1 MCSGEMIM
9 AISSYSTVTD
19 KFANLTKIPD
29 ENMNEK
35 NRTQKY
41 SGKIGLSV
49 DGVGKYSVTHKDITN
64 ILAGDSQSFLKRSL
78 WEFIRD
84 LFPMYH
90 IKEAKQAII
99 NFVTEPGDK
108 VEMFNRIKSLANE
121 DQQWRFNATT
131 EFTVDENKDIIVS
144 RVFKIN
150 INSKDNHN
158 DVEENTMHSVFSED
172 LSLDIY
178 KHNIHFDE
186 KAFQSGMLKIQ
197 FPNDNEKLSVY
208 LKNKIPFE
216 NITIDLS
223 ALEKEALASLKYC
236 NFKKVTFTG
245 AISYE
250 NLNGSV
256 FENCFFEDCIFENV
270 SLVSSRRRVKPNN
283 EIPIYGVFKGCFLS
297 HCDINNFN
305 IDTSKIYSVNQDSD
319 VGKPVGA
326 YLFMQS
332 FVYECTLVNGVCKN
346 ASVIASSLLCC
357 KIAKLNGAEM
367 DFIGTSF
374 YHDYRR
380 DYKYDNHFYYCDF
393 SSSDMTCKRNGI
405 RKDLL
410 DFDPREYFKK
420 DGGKLNLDKR
430 ISDFIYINIFPN
442 MSEHHYINDKDVG
455 GDIEKYL
462 KLSNCNLLKTCLGES
477 INGIK
482 LDDCAIDPSTT
493 WLSGNLAANTQ
504 IRIPVYMDMKG
515 AIAENGISD
524 FMENLMEINS
534 WVEEFNNYGKDAKS
548 YYQKELLYL
557 QSLLVKLGSFNLDN
571 EGKKYQLNDE
581 AIQYIILNVLYNIEK
596 DIANE
601 IDIDKVN
608 FMHNLYTG
616 FFWQFHYN
624 EREYLKINR
633 SGISNSKTF
642 HFHFNFNDLRALYSS
657 YNKNHKND
665 NLYDFDSFDKMQ
677 KIFLALNVFKERTE
691 INYRDYRKVSK
702 YVDDKVDLFSG
713 IERYLLGVIE
723 KNNSYNEENYGNKK
737 DKYAKLIYE
746 RNYLVA
752 TKDQLINE
760 SFELNNKD
768 NKDKKDVARINEI
781 NEILKTIDGK
791 LPNIS
796 DEILHLKDETERL
809 EEEYQQ
815 ENTLN
820 DVVQNIRRWLKEN
833 ENMVKAIKKIDTNN
847 MANK

>member
-1 MCSGEMIM
+1 M

-19 KFANLTKIPD
+19 KFATLTKMPD
-29 ENMNEK
+29 ENLNEK

-41 SGKIGLSV
+41 SGKIGLSL
-49 DGVGKYSVTHKDITN
+49 DDVGKYSVTHKDITN

-78 WEFIRD
+78 WEFILD
-84 LFPMYH
+84 LFPMSH
-90 IKEAKQAII
+90 IKEAKQAIVD
-99 NFVTEPGDK
+99 FVTKTDDK
-108 VEMFNRIKSLANE
+108 VEMFNRVKSLADQ
-121 DQQWRFNATT
+121 DQQWRFNTTT

-144 RVFKIN
+144 RVFNIN
-150 INSKDNHN
+150 INAQDYHN
-158 DVEENTMHSVFSED
+158 DAEKNTMRSLFSEE

-178 KHNIHFDE
+178 KHDIHFDQ

-256 FENCFFEDCIFENV
+256 FGNCFFEDCIFENV
-270 SLVSSRRRVKPNN
+270 SLVSSRYRVKPNN
-283 EIPIYGVFKGCFLS
+283 EIPIYGVFKECFLYR
-297 HCDINNFN
+297 CEIKNFN
-305 IDTSKIYSVNQDSD
+305 IDTSKIYSVNQDPN

-332 FVYECTLVNGVCKN
+332 FVYECTLLNGVCKN
-346 ASVIASSLLCC
+346 ASIIASSLLCC

-374 YHDYRR
+374 YHKYRCEL
-380 DYKYDNHFYYCDF
+380 KYDNHFYMCDF

-420 DGGKLNLDKR
+420 DGGKLNLDKH
-430 ISDFIYINIFPN
+430 ISNLIYVNLFPN
-442 MSEHHYINDKDVG
+442 MSGGRYINDKYVAD
-455 GDIEKYL
+455 DIDKYL

-493 WLSGNLAANTQ
+493 WLSGNLAANSQ

-524 FMENLMEINS
+524 FMENLMEVNS
-534 WVEEFNNYGKDAKS
+534 WVEEFNNHGKDAIS
-548 YYQKELLYL
+548 HYEKELLYL
-557 QSLLVKLGSFNLDN
+557 QSLLVKLGSFNLDD
-571 EGKKYQLNDE
+571 EGKKYQLNGE

-616 FFWQFHYN
+616 FFWQRPYD
-624 EREYLKINR
+624 ERNYLKINR
-633 SGISNSKTF
+633 SAISNSARF
-642 HFHFNFNDLRALYSS
+642 HFHFNFNDLRDIYKD
-657 YNKNHKND
+657 YNNNHEDD
-665 NLYDFDSFDKMQ
+665 NFDKMQ
-677 KIFLALNVFKERTE
+677 KIFLALNEFKERTE
-691 INYRDYRKVSK
+691 INYRDYRDVSK
-702 YVDDKVDLFSG
+702 YVDDKVDLFSS
-713 IERYLLGVIE
+713 IEQYLRWIIE
-723 KNNSYNEENYGNKK
+723 KNNDYNKENYGDIK
-737 DKYAKLIYE
+737 DKYAKLMVE
-746 RNYLVA
+746 RNDLVD
-752 TKDQLINE
+752 TKDQLIKE
-760 SFELNNKD
+760 VFYLNNKD
-768 NKDKKDVARINEI
+768 NKDKKYADRINEI
-781 NEILKTIDGK
+781 KGIIKTIDEK
-791 LPNIS
+791 VPNIS
-796 DEILHLKDETERL
+796 KEILHLKDKTERL
-809 EEEYQQ
+809 EKEYEQ

-820 DVVQNIRRWLKEN
+820 DVVQNIRSWLKEN
-833 ENMVKAIKKIDTNN
+833 QNMVKAIKKIDTE
-847 MANK
+847 

>member
-1 MCSGEMIM
+1 M
-9 AISSYSTVTD
+9 
-19 KFANLTKIPD
+19 
-29 ENMNEK
+29 
-35 NRTQKY
+35 
-41 SGKIGLSV
+41 SV

-332 FVYECTLVNGVCKN
+332 FVYECTLLNGVCKN

-380 DYKYDNHFYYCDF
+380 EYKYDNHFYYCDF

-477 INGIK
+477 INGIEFY
-482 LDDCAIDPSTT
+482 DCAIDPSTT

-534 WVEEFNNYGKDAKS
+534 WVEEFNNYSKDAKS
-548 YYQKELLYL
+548 HYQKELLYL
-557 QSLLVKLGSFNLDN
+557 KSLLVKLGSFNLDD

-581 AIQYIILNVLYNIEK
+581 AIQYIILNVLHNIEK

-657 YNKNHKND
+657 YDKNHKND
-665 NLYDFDSFDKMQ
+665 NFYDFYSFDKMQ
-677 KIFLALNVFKERTE
+677 KIFLVLNEFKDRSK
-691 INYRDYRKVSK
+691 INYRDYREVSE
-702 YVDDKVDLFSG
+702 YIIDKIDLFSS
-713 IERYLLGVIE
+713 IEQYLQTVIE
-723 KNNSYNEENYGNKK
+723 KNNSYNKENYGDKK
-737 DKYAKLIYE
+737 DKYANLMVEI
-746 RNYLVA
+746 NDLVD
-752 TKDQLINE
+752 TKDQLTKE
-760 SFELNNKD
+760 DFYLNNKD
-768 NKDKKDVARINEI
+768 NKDKKDVDRINEI
-781 NEILKTIDGK
+781 KRIIKIIDGK
-791 LPNIS
+791 IPNIS
-796 DEILHLKDETERL
+796 KEILYLKDETERL
-809 EEEYQQ
+809 EKEYQQ

-833 ENMVKAIKKIDTNN
+833 QNMVKAIKKTDTE
-847 MANK
+847 

>member
-1 MCSGEMIM
+1 M
-9 AISSYSTVTD
+9 
-19 KFANLTKIPD
+19 
-29 ENMNEK
+29 
-35 NRTQKY
+35 
-41 SGKIGLSV
+41 SV

-99 NFVTEPGDK
+99 SFVTEPGDK

-332 FVYECTLVNGVCKN
+332 FVYECTLLNGVCKN

-380 DYKYDNHFYYCDF
+380 EYKYDNHFYYCDF

-410 DFDPREYFKK
+410 DFDPREYFKN

-477 INGIK
+477 INGIEFY
-482 LDDCAIDPSTT
+482 DCAIDPSTT

-534 WVEEFNNYGKDAKS
+534 WVEEFNNYSKDAKS
-548 YYQKELLYL
+548 HYQKELLYL
-557 QSLLVKLGSFNLDN
+557 KSLLVKLGSFNLDD

-581 AIQYIILNVLYNIEK
+581 AIQYIILNVLHNIEK

-657 YNKNHKND
+657 YDKNHKND
-665 NLYDFDSFDKMQ
+665 NFYDFDSFDKMQ
-677 KIFLALNVFKERTE
+677 KIFLALNEFKDRSK
-691 INYRDYRKVSK
+691 INYRDYREVSE
-702 YVDDKVDLFSG
+702 YIIDKIDLFSS
-713 IERYLLGVIE
+713 IEQYLQTVIE
-723 KNNSYNEENYGNKK
+723 KNNSYNKENYGDKK
-737 DKYAKLIYE
+737 DKYANLMVEI
-746 RNYLVA
+746 NDLVD
-752 TKDQLINE
+752 TKDQLTKE
-760 SFELNNKD
+760 DFYLNNKD
-768 NKDKKDVARINEI
+768 NKDKKDVDRINEI
-781 NEILKTIDGK
+781 KRIIKIIDGK
-791 LPNIS
+791 IPNIS
-796 DEILHLKDETERL
+796 KEILYLKDETERL
-809 EEEYQQ
+809 EKEYQQ

-833 ENMVKAIKKIDTNN
+833 QNMVKAIKKTDTE
-847 MANK
+847 

>member
-1 MCSGEMIM
+1 M

-19 KFANLTKIPD
+19 KFATLTKMPD
-29 ENMNEK
+29 ENLNEK

-41 SGKIGLSV
+41 SGKIGLSL
-49 DGVGKYSVTHKDITN
+49 DDVGKYSVTHKDITN

-78 WEFIRD
+78 WEFILD
-84 LFPMYH
+84 LFPMSH
-90 IKEAKQAII
+90 IKEAKQAIVD
-99 NFVTEPGDK
+99 FVTKTDDK
-108 VEMFNRIKSLANE
+108 VEMFNRVKSLADQ
-121 DQQWRFNATT
+121 DQQWRFNTTT

-144 RVFKIN
+144 RVFNIN
-150 INSKDNHN
+150 INAQDYHN
-158 DVEENTMHSVFSED
+158 DAEKNTMRSLFSEE

-178 KHNIHFDE
+178 KHDIHFDQ

-256 FENCFFEDCIFENV
+256 FGNCFFEDCIFENV
-270 SLVSSRRRVKPNN
+270 SLVSSRYRVKPNN
-283 EIPIYGVFKGCFLS
+283 EIPIYGVFKECFLYR
-297 HCDINNFN
+297 CEIKNFN
-305 IDTSKIYSVNQDSD
+305 IDTSKIYSVNQDPN

-332 FVYECTLVNGVCKN
+332 FVDECTLQDGVCKN

-374 YHDYRR
+374 YHKYKCEL
-380 DYKYDNHFYYCDF
+380 KYDNHFYNCDF
-393 SSSDMTCKRNGI
+393 SSSDMTYKRNGI

-420 DGGKLNLDKR
+420 DGGKLNLDKH
-430 ISDFIYINIFPN
+430 ISNLIYVNLFPN
-442 MSEHHYINDKDVG
+442 MSGGRYINDKYVAD
-455 GDIEKYL
+455 DIDKYL

-482 LDDCAIDPSTT
+482 LDDCAIDHLTT
-493 WLSGNLAANTQ
+493 WLSGNLAANSQ

-524 FMENLMEINS
+524 FMKNLMEINS
-534 WVEEFNNYGKDAKS
+534 WVEEFNNYGKDAES
-548 YYQKELLYL
+548 HYQKELLYL
-557 QSLLVKLGSFNLDN
+557 QSLLVKLGRFNLDD
-571 EGKKYQLNDE
+571 EGKKYQLNGE
-581 AIQYIILNVLYNIEK
+581 AIQYIILKVLYNIEK

-608 FMHNLYTG
+608 FMHKLYTG
-616 FFWQFHYN
+616 FFWQRPYDQRN
-624 EREYLKINR
+624 YLKINR
-633 SGISNSKTF
+633 SAISNSKTF
-642 HFHFNFNDLRALYSS
+642 HFHFDFNDLRNIYKE
-657 YNKNHKND
+657 YNKNHKD
-665 NLYDFDSFDKMQ
+665 DSFDKMQ
-677 KIFLALNVFKERTE
+677 KIFLALNEFKERTK

-713 IERYLLGVIE
+713 IEQYLRWVIE
-723 KNNSYNEENYGNKK
+723 KNNDYNKENYGDIK
-737 DKYAKLIYE
+737 DKYAKLIVE
-746 RNYLVA
+746 RNDLVD
-752 TKDQLINE
+752 TKDQLIKE
-760 SFELNNKD
+760 DFYLNNKDNKD
-768 NKDKKDVARINEI
+768 NKDKKDAERINEI
-781 NEILKTIDGK
+781 KGIIKVIDGK
-791 LPNIS
+791 IPNIS
-796 DEILHLKDETERL
+796 KEILHLKDETERL
-809 EEEYQQ
+809 EKEYQQ

-820 DVVQNIRRWLKEN
+820 DVVQNIRSWLKEN
-833 ENMVKAIKKIDTNN
+833 ENMVKAIKKIDTE
-847 MANK
+847 

>member
-1 MCSGEMIM
+1 M

-256 FENCFFEDCIFENV
+256 FGNCFFEDCIFENV

-380 DYKYDNHFYYCDF
+380 EYKYDNHFYYCDF

>member
-1 MCSGEMIM
+1 M

-19 KFANLTKIPD
+19 KFANLTKMPD

-121 DQQWRFNATT
+121 AQQWRFNATT

-332 FVYECTLVNGVCKN
+332 FVYECTLLNGVCKN

-380 DYKYDNHFYYCDF
+380 EYKYDNHFYYCDF

-477 INGIK
+477 INGIEFY
-482 LDDCAIDPSTT
+482 DCAIDPSTT

-534 WVEEFNNYGKDAKS
+534 WVEEFNNYSKDAKS
-548 YYQKELLYL
+548 HYQKELLYL
-557 QSLLVKLGSFNLDN
+557 KSLLVKLGSFNLDD

-581 AIQYIILNVLYNIEK
+581 AIQYIILNVLHNIEK

-657 YNKNHKND
+657 YDKNHKND
-665 NLYDFDSFDKMQ
+665 NFYDFDSFDKMQ
-677 KIFLALNVFKERTE
+677 KIFLALNEFKERTE

-702 YVDDKVDLFSG
+702 YVDDKVDLFSD

-768 NKDKKDVARINEI
+768 NKDKKEVARINEI
-781 NEILKTIDGK
+781 KEILKTIDGK

>member
-1 MCSGEMIM
+1 MSL
-9 AISSYSTVTD
+9 D
-19 KFANLTKIPD
+19 D
-29 ENMNEK
+29 
-35 NRTQKY
+35 
-41 SGKIGLSV
+41 
-49 DGVGKYSVTHKDITN
+49 VGKYSVTHKDITN

-78 WEFIRD
+78 WEFILD
-84 LFPMYH
+84 LFPMSH
-90 IKEAKQAII
+90 IKEAKQAIVD
-99 NFVTEPGDK
+99 FVTKTDDK
-108 VEMFNRIKSLANE
+108 VEMFNRVKSLADQ
-121 DQQWRFNATT
+121 DQQWRFNTTT

-144 RVFKIN
+144 RVFNIN
-150 INSKDNHN
+150 INAQDYHN
-158 DVEENTMHSVFSED
+158 DAEKNTMRSLFSEE

-178 KHNIHFDE
+178 KHDIHFDQ

-256 FENCFFEDCIFENV
+256 FGNCFFEDCIFENV
-270 SLVSSRRRVKPNN
+270 SLVSSRYRVKPNN
-283 EIPIYGVFKGCFLS
+283 EIPIYGVFKECFLYR
-297 HCDINNFN
+297 CEIKNFN
-305 IDTSKIYSVNQDSD
+305 IDTSKIYSVNQDPN

-332 FVYECTLVNGVCKN
+332 FVDECTLQDGVCKN

-374 YHDYRR
+374 YHKYKCEL
-380 DYKYDNHFYYCDF
+380 KYDNHFYNCDF
-393 SSSDMTCKRNGI
+393 SSSDMTYKRNGI

-430 ISDFIYINIFPN
+430 ISDLIYINLFPK
-442 MSEHHYINDKDVG
+442 MSGGRYINDKYVA

-462 KLSNCNLLKTCLGES
+462 KLSNCNLLETCLGES
-477 INGIK
+477 INGIT
-482 LDDCAIDPSTT
+482 LNDCAIDHLTT
-493 WLSGNLAANTQ
+493 WLSSNLAANTQ

-524 FMENLMEINS
+524 FMKNLMEINS
-534 WVEEFNNYGKDAKS
+534 WVEEFNNHGKDAES

-557 QSLLVKLGSFNLDN
+557 QSLLVKLGRFNLDD
-571 EGKKYQLNDE
+571 EGKKYQLNGE
-581 AIQYIILNVLYNIEK
+581 AIQYIILKVLYNIEK

-608 FMHNLYTG
+608 FMHKLYTG
-616 FFWQFHYN
+616 FFWQRPYDQRN
-624 EREYLKINR
+624 YLKINR
-633 SGISNSKTF
+633 SAISNSKTF
-642 HFHFNFNDLRALYSS
+642 HFHFDFNDLRNIYKE
-657 YNKNHKND
+657 YNKNHKD
-665 NLYDFDSFDKMQ
+665 DSFDKMQ
-677 KIFLALNVFKERTE
+677 KIFLALNEFKERTK

-713 IERYLLGVIE
+713 IEQYLREVIE
-723 KNNSYNEENYGNKK
+723 KNNSYNKENYTAKK
-737 DKYAKLIYE
+737 QKEADLFMLRNNLVKTKAKLSE
-746 RNYLVA
+746 
-752 TKDQLINE
+752 E
-760 SFELNNKD
+760 SCMLNKE
-768 NKDKKDVARINEI
+768 DKKDAAKIRKINETLNKI
-781 NEILKTIDGK
+781 DDEIATIDK
-791 LPNIS
+791 ELVK
-796 DEILHLKDETERL
+796 LKDETERL
-809 EEEYQQ
+809 EKEYEQ

-820 DVVQNIRRWLKEN
+820 DVVQNIRSWLKEN
-833 ENMVKAIKKIDTNN
+833 QNMVKAIKKIDTE
-847 MANK
+847 

>member
-1 MCSGEMIM
+1 M

-19 KFANLTKIPD
+19 KFATLTKMPD
-29 ENMNEK
+29 ENLNEK

-41 SGKIGLSV
+41 SGKIGLSL
-49 DGVGKYSVTHKDITN
+49 DDVGKYSVTHKDITN

-78 WEFIRD
+78 WEFILD
-84 LFPMYH
+84 LFPMSH
-90 IKEAKQAII
+90 IKEAKQAIVD
-99 NFVTEPGDK
+99 FVTKTDDK
-108 VEMFNRIKSLANE
+108 VEMFNRVKSLADQ
-121 DQQWRFNATT
+121 DQQWRFNTTT

-144 RVFKIN
+144 RVFNIN
-150 INSKDNHN
+150 INAQDYHN
-158 DVEENTMHSVFSED
+158 DAEKNTMRSLFSEE

-178 KHNIHFDE
+178 KHDIHFDQ

-256 FENCFFEDCIFENV
+256 FGNCFFEDCIFENV
-270 SLVSSRRRVKPNN
+270 SLVSSRYRVKPNN
-283 EIPIYGVFKGCFLS
+283 EIPIYGVFKECFLYR
-297 HCDINNFN
+297 CEIKNFN
-305 IDTSKIYSVNQDSD
+305 IDTSKIYSVNQEPN

-332 FVYECTLVNGVCKN
+332 FVDECTLQDGVCKN

-374 YHDYRR
+374 YHKYRCEL
-380 DYKYDNHFYYCDF
+380 KYDNHFYMCDF

-430 ISDFIYINIFPN
+430 ISDLIYINLFPK
-442 MSEHHYINDKDVG
+442 MSGGRYINDKYVA

-462 KLSNCNLLKTCLGES
+462 KLSNCNLLETCLGES
-477 INGIK
+477 INGIT
-482 LDDCAIDPSTT
+482 LNDCAIDHLTT

-524 FMENLMEINS
+524 FMKNLMEINS
-534 WVEEFNNYGKDAKS
+534 WVEEFNNHGKDAES
-548 YYQKELLYL
+548 HYQKELLYL
-557 QSLLVKLGSFNLDN
+557 QSLLVKLGRFNLDD
-571 EGKKYQLNDE
+571 EGKKYQLNGE
-581 AIQYIILNVLYNIEK
+581 AIQYIILKVLYNIEK

-608 FMHNLYTG
+608 FMHKLYTG
-616 FFWQFHYN
+616 FFWQRPYDQRN
-624 EREYLKINR
+624 YLKINR
-633 SGISNSKTF
+633 SAISNSKTF
-642 HFHFNFNDLRALYSS
+642 HFHFDFNDLRNIYKE
-657 YNKNHKND
+657 YNKNHKD
-665 NLYDFDSFDKMQ
+665 DSFDKMQ
-677 KIFLALNVFKERTE
+677 KIFLALNEFKERTK

-713 IERYLLGVIE
+713 IEQYLREVIE
-723 KNNSYNEENYGNKK
+723 KNNSYNKENYTAKK
-737 DKYAKLIYE
+737 QKEADLFMLRNNLVKTKAKLSE
-746 RNYLVA
+746 
-752 TKDQLINE
+752 E
-760 SFELNNKD
+760 SCMLNKE
-768 NKDKKDVARINEI
+768 DKKDAAKIRKINETLNKI
-781 NEILKTIDGK
+781 DDEIATIDK
-791 LPNIS
+791 
-796 DEILHLKDETERL
+796 EIVKLKDETERL
-809 EEEYQQ
+809 EKEYEQ

-820 DVVQNIRRWLKEN
+820 DVVQNIRSWLKEN
-833 ENMVKAIKKIDTNN
+833 QNMVKAIKKIDTE
-847 MANK
+847 

>member
-1 MCSGEMIM
+1 MSL
-9 AISSYSTVTD
+9 D
-19 KFANLTKIPD
+19 D
-29 ENMNEK
+29 
-35 NRTQKY
+35 
-41 SGKIGLSV
+41 
-49 DGVGKYSVTHKDITN
+49 VGKYSVTHKDITN

-78 WEFIRD
+78 WEFILD
-84 LFPMYH
+84 LFPMSH
-90 IKEAKQAII
+90 IKEAKQAIVD
-99 NFVTEPGDK
+99 FVTKTDDK
-108 VEMFNRIKSLANE
+108 VEMFNRVKSLADQ
-121 DQQWRFNATT
+121 DQQWRFNTTT

-144 RVFKIN
+144 RVFNIN
-150 INSKDNHN
+150 INAQDYHN
-158 DVEENTMHSVFSED
+158 DAEKNTMRSLFSEE

-178 KHNIHFDE
+178 KHDIHFDQ

-223 ALEKEALASLKYC
+223 VLEKEALASLKYC

-256 FENCFFEDCIFENV
+256 FGNCFFEDCIFENV
-270 SLVSSRRRVKPNN
+270 SLVSSRYRVKPNN
-283 EIPIYGVFKGCFLS
+283 EIPIYGVFKECFLYR
-297 HCDINNFN
+297 CEIKNFN
-305 IDTSKIYSVNQDSD
+305 IDTSKIYSVNQDPN

-332 FVYECTLVNGVCKN
+332 FVDECTLQDGVCKN

-374 YHDYRR
+374 YHKYKCEL
-380 DYKYDNHFYYCDF
+380 KYDNHFYNCDF
-393 SSSDMTCKRNGI
+393 SSSDMTYKRNGI

-420 DGGKLNLDKR
+420 DGGKLNLDKH
-430 ISDFIYINIFPN
+430 ISNLIYVNLFPN
-442 MSEHHYINDKDVG
+442 MSGGRYINDKYVAD
-455 GDIEKYL
+455 DIDKYL

-482 LDDCAIDPSTT
+482 LDDCAIDHLTT

-524 FMENLMEINS
+524 FMKNLMEINS
-534 WVEEFNNYGKDAKS
+534 WVEEFNKYGKDAES
-548 YYQKELLYL
+548 HYQKELLYL
-557 QSLLVKLGSFNLDN
+557 QSLLVKLGRFNLDD
-571 EGKKYQLNDE
+571 EGKKYQLNGE
-581 AIQYIILNVLYNIEK
+581 AIQYIILKVLYNIEK

-608 FMHNLYTG
+608 FMHKLYTG
-616 FFWQFHYN
+616 FFWQRPYDQRN
-624 EREYLKINR
+624 YLKINR
-633 SGISNSKTF
+633 SAISNSKTF
-642 HFHFNFNDLRALYSS
+642 HFHFDFNDLRNIYKE
-657 YNKNHKND
+657 YNKNHKD
-665 NLYDFDSFDKMQ
+665 DSFDKMQ
-677 KIFLALNVFKERTE
+677 KIFLALNEFKERTK

-713 IERYLLGVIE
+713 IEQYLRWVIE
-723 KNNSYNEENYGNKK
+723 KNNDYNKENYGDIK
-737 DKYAKLIYE
+737 DKYAKLIVE
-746 RNYLVA
+746 RNDLVD
-752 TKDQLINE
+752 TKDQLIKE
-760 SFELNNKD
+760 DFYLNNKD
-768 NKDKKDVARINEI
+768 NKDKKDAERINEI
-781 NEILKTIDGK
+781 KGIIKVIDGK
-791 LPNIS
+791 IPNIS
-796 DEILHLKDETERL
+796 KEILHLKDETERL
-809 EEEYQQ
+809 EKEYQQ

-820 DVVQNIRRWLKEN
+820 DVVQNIRSWLKEN
-833 ENMVKAIKKIDTNN
+833 ENMVKAIKKIDTE
-847 MANK
+847 

>member
-1 MCSGEMIM
+1 MSL
-9 AISSYSTVTD
+9 D
-19 KFANLTKIPD
+19 D
-29 ENMNEK
+29 
-35 NRTQKY
+35 
-41 SGKIGLSV
+41 
-49 DGVGKYSVTHKDITN
+49 VGKYSVTHKDITN

-78 WEFIRD
+78 WEFILD
-84 LFPMYH
+84 LFPMSH
-90 IKEAKQAII
+90 IKEAKQAIVD
-99 NFVTEPGDK
+99 FVTKTDDK
-108 VEMFNRIKSLANE
+108 VEMFNKVKSLADQ
-121 DQQWRFNATT
+121 DQQWRFNTTT

-144 RVFKIN
+144 RVFNIN
-150 INSKDNHN
+150 INAQDYHN
-158 DVEENTMHSVFSED
+158 DAEKNTMRSLFSEE

-178 KHNIHFDE
+178 KHDIHFDQ

-250 NLNGSV
+250 NFNGSV
-256 FENCFFEDCIFENV
+256 FGNCFFEDCIFENV
-270 SLVSSRRRVKPNN
+270 SLVSSRYRVKPNN
-283 EIPIYGVFKGCFLS
+283 EIPIYGVFKECFLYR
-297 HCDINNFN
+297 CEIKNFN
-305 IDTSKIYSVNQDSD
+305 IDTSKIYSVNQDPN

-332 FVYECTLVNGVCKN
+332 FVYECTLLNGVCKN
-346 ASVIASSLLCC
+346 ASIIASSLLCC

-374 YHDYRR
+374 YHKYRCEL
-380 DYKYDNHFYYCDF
+380 KYDNHFYMCDF

-420 DGGKLNLDKR
+420 DGGKLNLDKH
-430 ISDFIYINIFPN
+430 ISNLIYVNLFPN
-442 MSEHHYINDKDVG
+442 MSGGRYINDKYVAD
-455 GDIEKYL
+455 DIDKYL

-493 WLSGNLAANTQ
+493 WLSGNLAANSQ

-524 FMENLMEINS
+524 FMENLMEVNS
-534 WVEEFNNYGKDAKS
+534 WVEEFNNYGKDAIS
-548 YYQKELLYL
+548 HYEKELLYL
-557 QSLLVKLGSFNLDN
+557 QSLLVKLGSFNLDD
-571 EGKKYQLNDE
+571 EGKKYQLNGE

-616 FFWQFHYN
+616 FFWQRPYD
-624 EREYLKINR
+624 ERNYLKINR
-633 SGISNSKTF
+633 SAISNSKTF
-642 HFHFNFNDLRALYSS
+642 HFHFNFNDLRDIYKD
-657 YNKNHKND
+657 YNNNHEDD
-665 NLYDFDSFDKMQ
+665 NFDKMQ
-677 KIFLALNVFKERTE
+677 KIFLALNEFKERTE
-691 INYRDYRKVSK
+691 INYRDYRNVSK
-702 YVDDKVDLFSG
+702 YVDDKVDLFSS
-713 IERYLLGVIE
+713 IEQYLRWIIE
-723 KNNSYNEENYGNKK
+723 KNNDYNKENYGDIK
-737 DKYAKLIYE
+737 DKYAKLMVE
-746 RNYLVA
+746 RNDLVD
-752 TKDQLINE
+752 TKDQLIKE
-760 SFELNNKD
+760 VFYLNNKD
-768 NKDKKDVARINEI
+768 NKDKKYADRINEI
-781 NEILKTIDGK
+781 KGIIKTIDEK
-791 LPNIS
+791 VPNIS
-796 DEILHLKDETERL
+796 KEILHLKDKTERL
-809 EEEYQQ
+809 EKEYEQ

-820 DVVQNIRRWLKEN
+820 DVVQNIRSWLKEN
-833 ENMVKAIKKIDTNN
+833 QNMVKAIKKIDTE
-847 MANK
+847 

>member
-1 MCSGEMIM
+1 MSL
-9 AISSYSTVTD
+9 D
-19 KFANLTKIPD
+19 D
-29 ENMNEK
+29 
-35 NRTQKY
+35 
-41 SGKIGLSV
+41 
-49 DGVGKYSVTHKDITN
+49 VGKYSVTHKDITN

-78 WEFIRD
+78 WEFILD
-84 LFPMYH
+84 LFPMSH
-90 IKEAKQAII
+90 IKEAKQAIVD
-99 NFVTEPGDK
+99 FVTKTDDK
-108 VEMFNRIKSLANE
+108 VEMFNRVKSLADQ
-121 DQQWRFNATT
+121 DQQWRFNTTT

-144 RVFKIN
+144 RVFNIN
-150 INSKDNHN
+150 INAQDYHN
-158 DVEENTMHSVFSED
+158 DAEKNTMRSLFSEK

-178 KHNIHFDE
+178 KHDIHFDQ

-256 FENCFFEDCIFENV
+256 FGNCFFEDCIFENV
-270 SLVSSRRRVKPNN
+270 SLVSSRYRVKPNN
-283 EIPIYGVFKGCFLS
+283 EIPIYGVFKECFLYR
-297 HCDINNFN
+297 CEIKNFN
-305 IDTSKIYSVNQDSD
+305 IDTSKIYSVNQDPN

-332 FVYECTLVNGVCKN
+332 FVDECTLQDGVCKN

-374 YHDYRR
+374 YHKYKCEL
-380 DYKYDNHFYYCDF
+380 KYDNHFYNCDF
-393 SSSDMTCKRNGI
+393 SSSDMTYKRNGI

-430 ISDFIYINIFPN
+430 ISDLIYINLFPN
-442 MSEHHYINDKDVG
+442 MSGGRYINDKYVA

-462 KLSNCNLLKTCLGES
+462 KLSNCNLLETCLGES
-477 INGIK
+477 INGIT
-482 LDDCAIDPSTT
+482 LNDCAIDHLTT

-524 FMENLMEINS
+524 FMKNLMEINS
-534 WVEEFNNYGKDAKS
+534 WVEEFNNHGKDAES
-548 YYQKELLYL
+548 HYQKELLYL
-557 QSLLVKLGSFNLDN
+557 QSLLVKLGRFNLDD
-571 EGKKYQLNDE
+571 EGKKYQLNGE
-581 AIQYIILNVLYNIEK
+581 AIQYIILKILYNIEK

-608 FMHNLYTG
+608 FMHKLYTG
-616 FFWQFHYN
+616 FFWQRPYDQRN
-624 EREYLKINR
+624 YLKINR
-633 SGISNSKTF
+633 SAISNSKTF
-642 HFHFNFNDLRALYSS
+642 HFHFDFNDLRNIYKE
-657 YNKNHKND
+657 YNKNHKD
-665 NLYDFDSFDKMQ
+665 DSFDKMQ
-677 KIFLALNVFKERTE
+677 KIFLALNEFKERTK

-713 IERYLLGVIE
+713 IEQYLREVIE
-723 KNNSYNEENYGNKK
+723 KNNSYNKENYTAKK
-737 DKYAKLIYE
+737 QKEADLFMLRNNLVKTKAKLSE
-746 RNYLVA
+746 
-752 TKDQLINE
+752 E
-760 SFELNNKD
+760 SCMLNKE
-768 NKDKKDVARINEI
+768 DKKDAAKIRKINETLNKI
-781 NEILKTIDGK
+781 DDEIATIDK
-791 LPNIS
+791 
-796 DEILHLKDETERL
+796 EIVKLKDETERL
-809 EEEYQQ
+809 EKEYEQ

-820 DVVQNIRRWLKEN
+820 DVVQNIRSWLKEN
-833 ENMVKAIKKIDTNN
+833 QNMVKDIKKIDTE
-847 MANK
+847 

>member
-1 MCSGEMIM
+1 MSL
-9 AISSYSTVTD
+9 D
-19 KFANLTKIPD
+19 D
-29 ENMNEK
+29 
-35 NRTQKY
+35 
-41 SGKIGLSV
+41 
-49 DGVGKYSVTHKDITN
+49 VGKYSVTHKDITN

-78 WEFIRD
+78 WEFILD
-84 LFPMYH
+84 LFPMSH
-90 IKEAKQAII
+90 IKEAKQAIVD
-99 NFVTEPGDK
+99 FVTKTDDK
-108 VEMFNRIKSLANE
+108 VEMFNRVKSLADQ
-121 DQQWRFNATT
+121 DQQWRFNTTT

-144 RVFKIN
+144 RVFNIN
-150 INSKDNHN
+150 INAQDYHN
-158 DVEENTMHSVFSED
+158 DAEKNTMRSLFSEE

-178 KHNIHFDE
+178 KHDIHFDQ

-256 FENCFFEDCIFENV
+256 FGNCFFEDCIFENV
-270 SLVSSRRRVKPNN
+270 SLVSSRYRVKPNN
-283 EIPIYGVFKGCFLS
+283 EIPIYGVFKECFLYR
-297 HCDINNFN
+297 CEIKNFN
-305 IDTSKIYSVNQDSD
+305 IDTSKIYSVNQDPN

-332 FVYECTLVNGVCKN
+332 FVYECTLLNGVCKN
-346 ASVIASSLLCC
+346 ASIIASSLLCC

-374 YHDYRR
+374 YHKYRCEL
-380 DYKYDNHFYYCDF
+380 KYDNHFYMCDF

-420 DGGKLNLDKR
+420 DGGKLNLDKH
-430 ISDFIYINIFPN
+430 ISNLIYVNLFPN
-442 MSEHHYINDKDVG
+442 MSGGRYINDKYVAD
-455 GDIEKYL
+455 DIDKYL

-493 WLSGNLAANTQ
+493 WLSGNLAANSQ

-524 FMENLMEINS
+524 FMENLMEVNS
-534 WVEEFNNYGKDAKS
+534 WVEEFNNHGKDAIS
-548 YYQKELLYL
+548 HYEKELLYL
-557 QSLLVKLGSFNLDN
+557 QSLLVKLGSFNLDD
-571 EGKKYQLNDE
+571 EGKKYQLNGE

-616 FFWQFHYN
+616 FFWQRPYD
-624 EREYLKINR
+624 ERNYLKINR
-633 SGISNSKTF
+633 SAISNSARF
-642 HFHFNFNDLRALYSS
+642 HFHFNFNDLRDIYKD
-657 YNKNHKND
+657 YNNNHEDD
-665 NLYDFDSFDKMQ
+665 NFDKMQ
-677 KIFLALNVFKERTE
+677 KIFLALNEFKERTE
-691 INYRDYRKVSK
+691 INYRDYRNVSK
-702 YVDDKVDLFSG
+702 YVDDKVDLFSS
-713 IERYLLGVIE
+713 IEQYLRWIIE
-723 KNNSYNEENYGNKK
+723 KNNDYNKENYGDIK
-737 DKYAKLIYE
+737 DKYAKLMVE
-746 RNYLVA
+746 RNDLVD
-752 TKDQLINE
+752 TKDQLSKE
-760 SFELNNKD
+760 VFYLNNKD
-768 NKDKKDVARINEI
+768 NKDKKYADRINEI
-781 NEILKTIDGK
+781 KGIIKTIDEK
-791 LPNIS
+791 VPNIS
-796 DEILHLKDETERL
+796 KEILHLKDKTERL
-809 EEEYQQ
+809 EKEYEQ

-820 DVVQNIRRWLKEN
+820 DVVQNIRSWLKEN
-833 ENMVKAIKKIDTNN
+833 QNMVKAIKKIDTE
-847 MANK
+847 

>member
-1 MCSGEMIM
+1 M

-19 KFANLTKIPD
+19 KFATLTKMPD
-29 ENMNEK
+29 ENLNEK

-41 SGKIGLSV
+41 SGKIGLSL
-49 DGVGKYSVTHKDITN
+49 DDVGKYSVTHKDITN

-78 WEFIRD
+78 WEFILD
-84 LFPMYH
+84 LFPMSH
-90 IKEAKQAII
+90 IKEAKQAIVD
-99 NFVTEPGDK
+99 FVTKTDDK
-108 VEMFNRIKSLANE
+108 VEMFNRVKSLADQ
-121 DQQWRFNATT
+121 DQQWRFNTTT

-144 RVFKIN
+144 RVFNIN
-150 INSKDNHN
+150 INAQDYHN
-158 DVEENTMHSVFSED
+158 DAEKNTMRSLFSEE

-178 KHNIHFDE
+178 KHDIHFDQ

-208 LKNKIPFE
+208 LKNKNPFE

-256 FENCFFEDCIFENV
+256 FGNCFFEDCIFENV
-270 SLVSSRRRVKPNN
+270 SLVSSRYRVKPNN
-283 EIPIYGVFKGCFLS
+283 EIPIYGVFKECFLYR
-297 HCDINNFN
+297 CEIKNFN
-305 IDTSKIYSVNQDSD
+305 IDTSKIYSVNQDPN

-332 FVYECTLVNGVCKN
+332 FVYECTLLNGVCKN
-346 ASVIASSLLCC
+346 ASIIASSLLCC

-374 YHDYRR
+374 YHKYRCEL
-380 DYKYDNHFYYCDF
+380 KYDNHFYMCDF

-420 DGGKLNLDKR
+420 DGGKLNLDKH
-430 ISDFIYINIFPN
+430 ISNLIYVNLFPN
-442 MSEHHYINDKDVG
+442 MSGGRYINDKYVAD
-455 GDIEKYL
+455 DIDKYL

-493 WLSGNLAANTQ
+493 WLSGNLAANSQ

-524 FMENLMEINS
+524 FMENLMEVNS
-534 WVEEFNNYGKDAKS
+534 WVEEFNNHGKDAIS
-548 YYQKELLYL
+548 HYEKELLYL
-557 QSLLVKLGSFNLDN
+557 QSLLVKLGSFNLDD
-571 EGKKYQLNDE
+571 EGKKYQLNGE

-616 FFWQFHYN
+616 FFWQRPYD
-624 EREYLKINR
+624 ERNYLKINR
-633 SGISNSKTF
+633 SAISNSARF
-642 HFHFNFNDLRALYSS
+642 HFHFNFNDLRDIYKD
-657 YNKNHKND
+657 YNNNHEDD
-665 NLYDFDSFDKMQ
+665 NFDKMQ
-677 KIFLALNVFKERTE
+677 KIFLALNEFKERTE
-691 INYRDYRKVSK
+691 INYRDYRNVSK
-702 YVDDKVDLFSG
+702 YVDDKVDLFSS
-713 IERYLLGVIE
+713 IEQYLRWIIE
-723 KNNSYNEENYGNKK
+723 KNNDYNKENYGDIK
-737 DKYAKLIYE
+737 DKYAKLMVE
-746 RNYLVA
+746 RNDLVD
-752 TKDQLINE
+752 TKDQLIKE
-760 SFELNNKD
+760 VFYLNNKD
-768 NKDKKDVARINEI
+768 NKDKKYADRINEI
-781 NEILKTIDGK
+781 KGIIKTIDEK
-791 LPNIS
+791 VPNIS
-796 DEILHLKDETERL
+796 KEILHLKDKTERL
-809 EEEYQQ
+809 EKEYEQ

-820 DVVQNIRRWLKEN
+820 DVVQNIRSWLKEN
-833 ENMVKAIKKIDTNN
+833 QNMVKAIKKIDTE
-847 MANK
+847 

>member
-1 MCSGEMIM
+1 M

-19 KFANLTKIPD
+19 KFANLTKMPD

-90 IKEAKQAII
+90 IKEAKQSII

-108 VEMFNRIKSLANE
+108 VEMFNRIKSLAAQ

-150 INSKDNHN
+150 IDSQEHHHDTEK
-158 DVEENTMHSVFSED
+158 NTMRSLFSEE
-172 LSLDIY
+172 LSLNIY
-178 KHNIHFDE
+178 KQNIHFDE
-186 KAFQSGMLKIQ
+186 KVFQSGMLKIQ

-208 LKNKIPFE
+208 LKNKISFE
-216 NITIDLS
+216 DITIDLS
-223 ALEKEALASLKYC
+223 ALEKEVLASLKYC
-236 NFKKVTFTG
+236 NFKNVTFTG
-245 AISYE
+245 DISYE

-256 FENCFFEDCIFENV
+256 FENCFFEDCKFENV

-283 EIPIYGVFKGCFLS
+283 EIPIYGVFKECFLYR
-297 HCDINNFN
+297 CEIKNFN
-305 IDTSKIYSVNQDSD
+305 IDTSKIYSVNQDPN
-319 VGKPVGA
+319 VGKLVGA

-332 FVYECTLVNGVCKN
+332 FVNECTLQDGVCKN
-346 ASVIASSLLCC
+346 ASVIASSMLCC

-374 YHDYRR
+374 YHKYRCQ
-380 DYKYDNHFYYCDF
+380 YIYDNHFYNCDF
-393 SSSDMTCKRNGI
+393 SSSDMTYKRNGI
-405 RKDLL
+405 REDLL

-430 ISDFIYINIFPN
+430 ISDLIYINIFPN
-442 MSEHHYINDKDVG
+442 MSDHHYINDKDVG

-462 KLSNCNLLKTCLGES
+462 KLSNCNLRQTCLGES
-477 INGIK
+477 INGIT
-482 LDDCAIDPSTT
+482 LNDCAIDPSTT
-493 WLSGNLAANTQ
+493 RLSVNIAANTQ
-504 IRIPVYMDMKG
+504 ISIPAYMEMKG

-534 WVEEFNNYGKDAKS
+534 WVEEFNKYGKDAINL
-548 YYQKELLYL
+548 YQNELLYL
-557 QSLLVKLGSFNLDN
+557 QSYLIKLGNFNLDDD
-571 EGKKYQLNDE
+571 GKKYKLNSE
-581 AIQYIILNVLYNIEK
+581 AIQYIVYNVLHNIEN
-596 DIANE
+596 DIANK
-601 IDIDKVN
+601 IDLDKVN
-608 FMHNLYTG
+608 FMHELYTG

-781 NEILKTIDGK
+781 KEILKTIDGK

>member
-1 MCSGEMIM
+1 MSL
-9 AISSYSTVTD
+9 D
-19 KFANLTKIPD
+19 D
-29 ENMNEK
+29 
-35 NRTQKY
+35 
-41 SGKIGLSV
+41 
-49 DGVGKYSVTHKDITN
+49 VGKYSVTHKDITN

-78 WEFIRD
+78 WEFILD
-84 LFPMYH
+84 LFPMSH
-90 IKEAKQAII
+90 IKEAKQAIVD
-99 NFVTEPGDK
+99 FVTKTDDK
-108 VEMFNRIKSLANE
+108 VEMFNRVKSLADQ
-121 DQQWRFNATT
+121 DQQWRFNTTT

-144 RVFKIN
+144 RVFNIN
-150 INSKDNHN
+150 INAQDYHN
-158 DVEENTMHSVFSED
+158 DAEKNTMRSLFSEE

-178 KHNIHFDE
+178 KHDIHFDQ

-256 FENCFFEDCIFENV
+256 FGNCFFEDCIFENV
-270 SLVSSRRRVKPNN
+270 SLVSSRYRVKPNN
-283 EIPIYGVFKGCFLS
+283 EIPIYGVFKECFLYR
-297 HCDINNFN
+297 CEIKNFN
-305 IDTSKIYSVNQDSD
+305 IDTSKIYSVNQDPN

-332 FVYECTLVNGVCKN
+332 FVDECTLQDGVCKN

-374 YHDYRR
+374 YHKYKCEL
-380 DYKYDNHFYYCDF
+380 KYDNHFYNCDF
-393 SSSDMTCKRNGI
+393 SSSDMTYKRNGI

-430 ISDFIYINIFPN
+430 ISDLIYINLFPK
-442 MSEHHYINDKDVG
+442 MSGGRYINDKYVA

-462 KLSNCNLLKTCLGES
+462 KLSNCNLLETCLGES
-477 INGIK
+477 INGIT
-482 LDDCAIDPSTT
+482 LNDCAIDHLTT
-493 WLSGNLAANTQ
+493 WLSSNLAANTQ

-524 FMENLMEINS
+524 FMKNLMEINS
-534 WVEEFNNYGKDAKS
+534 WVEEFNNHGKDAES

-557 QSLLVKLGSFNLDN
+557 QSLLVKLGRFNLDD
-571 EGKKYQLNDE
+571 EGKKYQLNGE
-581 AIQYIILNVLYNIEK
+581 AIQYIILKVLYNIEK

-608 FMHNLYTG
+608 FMHKLYTG
-616 FFWQFHYN
+616 FFWQRPYDQRN
-624 EREYLKINR
+624 YLKINR
-633 SGISNSKTF
+633 SAISNSKTF
-642 HFHFNFNDLRALYSS
+642 HFHFDFNDLRNIYKE
-657 YNKNHKND
+657 YNKNHKD
-665 NLYDFDSFDKMQ
+665 DSFDKMQ
-677 KIFLALNVFKERTE
+677 KIFLALNEFKERTK

-713 IERYLLGVIE
+713 IEQYLREVIE
-723 KNNSYNEENYGNKK
+723 KNNSYNKENYTAKK
-737 DKYAKLIYE
+737 QKEADLFMLRNNLVKTKAKLSE
-746 RNYLVA
+746 
-752 TKDQLINE
+752 E
-760 SFELNNKD
+760 SCMLNKE
-768 NKDKKDVARINEI
+768 DKKDAAKIRKINETLNKI
-781 NEILKTIDGK
+781 DDEIATIDK
-791 LPNIS
+791 
-796 DEILHLKDETERL
+796 EIVKLKDETERL
-809 EEEYQQ
+809 EKEYEQ

-820 DVVQNIRRWLKEN
+820 DVVQNIRSWLKEN
-833 ENMVKAIKKIDTNN
+833 QNMVKAIKKIDTE
-847 MANK
+847 

>member
-1 MCSGEMIM
+1 MSL
-9 AISSYSTVTD
+9 D
-19 KFANLTKIPD
+19 D
-29 ENMNEK
+29 
-35 NRTQKY
+35 
-41 SGKIGLSV
+41 
-49 DGVGKYSVTHKDITN
+49 VGKYSVTHKDITN

-78 WEFIRD
+78 WEFILD
-84 LFPMYH
+84 LFPMSH
-90 IKEAKQAII
+90 IKEAKQAIVD
-99 NFVTEPGDK
+99 FVTKTDDK
-108 VEMFNRIKSLANE
+108 VEMFNRVKSLADQ
-121 DQQWRFNATT
+121 DQQWRFNTTT

-144 RVFKIN
+144 RVFNIN
-150 INSKDNHN
+150 INAQDYHN
-158 DVEENTMHSVFSED
+158 DAEKNTMRSLFSEK

-178 KHNIHFDE
+178 KHDIHFDQ

-256 FENCFFEDCIFENV
+256 FGNCFFEDCIFENV
-270 SLVSSRRRVKPNN
+270 SLVSSRYRVKPNN
-283 EIPIYGVFKGCFLS
+283 EIPIYGVFKECFLYR
-297 HCDINNFN
+297 CEIKNFN
-305 IDTSKIYSVNQDSD
+305 IDTSKIYSVNQDPN

-332 FVYECTLVNGVCKN
+332 FVDECTLQDGVCKN

-374 YHDYRR
+374 YHKYKCEL
-380 DYKYDNHFYYCDF
+380 KYDNHFYNCDF
-393 SSSDMTCKRNGI
+393 SSSDMTYKRNGI

-430 ISDFIYINIFPN
+430 ISDLIYINLFPN
-442 MSEHHYINDKDVG
+442 MSGGRYINDKYVA

-477 INGIK
+477 INGIT
-482 LDDCAIDPSTT
+482 LNDCAIDHLTT

-524 FMENLMEINS
+524 FMKNLMEINS
-534 WVEEFNNYGKDAKS
+534 WVEEFNNHGKDAES
-548 YYQKELLYL
+548 HYQKELLYL
-557 QSLLVKLGSFNLDN
+557 QSLLVKLGRFNLDD
-571 EGKKYQLNDE
+571 EGKKYQLNGE
-581 AIQYIILNVLYNIEK
+581 AIQYIILKILYNIEK

-608 FMHNLYTG
+608 FMHKLYTG
-616 FFWQFHYN
+616 FFWQRPYDQRN
-624 EREYLKINR
+624 YLKINR
-633 SGISNSKTF
+633 SAISNSKTF
-642 HFHFNFNDLRALYSS
+642 HFHFDFNDLRNIYKE
-657 YNKNHKND
+657 YNKNHKD
-665 NLYDFDSFDKMQ
+665 DSFDKMQ
-677 KIFLALNVFKERTE
+677 KIFLALNEFKERTK

-713 IERYLLGVIE
+713 IEQYLREVIE
-723 KNNSYNEENYGNKK
+723 KNNSYNKENYTAKK
-737 DKYAKLIYE
+737 QKEADLFMLRNNLVKTKAKLSE
-746 RNYLVA
+746 
-752 TKDQLINE
+752 E
-760 SFELNNKD
+760 SCMLNKE
-768 NKDKKDVARINEI
+768 DKKDAAKIRKINETLNKI
-781 NEILKTIDGK
+781 DDEIATIDK
-791 LPNIS
+791 
-796 DEILHLKDETERL
+796 EIVKLKDETERL
-809 EEEYQQ
+809 EKEYEQ

-820 DVVQNIRRWLKEN
+820 DVVQNIRSWLKEN
-833 ENMVKAIKKIDTNN
+833 QNMVKAIKKIDTE
-847 MANK
+847 

>member
-1 MCSGEMIM
+1 M

-19 KFANLTKIPD
+19 KFANLTKMPD

-90 IKEAKQAII
+90 IKEAKQSII

-108 VEMFNRIKSLANE
+108 VEMFNRIKSLAAQ

-150 INSKDNHN
+150 IDSQEHHHDTEK
-158 DVEENTMHSVFSED
+158 NTMRSLFSEE
-172 LSLDIY
+172 LSLNIY
-178 KHNIHFDE
+178 KQNIHFDE
-186 KAFQSGMLKIQ
+186 KVFQSEMLKIQ

-208 LKNKIPFE
+208 LKNKISFE
-216 NITIDLS
+216 DITIDLS
-223 ALEKEALASLKYC
+223 ALEKEVLASLKYC
-236 NFKKVTFTG
+236 NFKNVTFTG
-245 AISYE
+245 DISYE

-256 FENCFFEDCIFENV
+256 FENCFFEDCKFENV

-283 EIPIYGVFKGCFLS
+283 EIPIYGVFKECFLYR
-297 HCDINNFN
+297 CEIKNFN
-305 IDTSKIYSVNQDSD
+305 IDTSKIYSVNQDPN
-319 VGKPVGA
+319 VGKLVGA

-332 FVYECTLVNGVCKN
+332 FVNECTLQDGVCKN
-346 ASVIASSLLCC
+346 ASVIASSMLCC

-374 YHDYRR
+374 YHKYRCQ
-380 DYKYDNHFYYCDF
+380 YIYDNHFYNCDF
-393 SSSDMTCKRNGI
+393 SSSDMTYKRNGI
-405 RKDLL
+405 REDLL

-430 ISDFIYINIFPN
+430 ISDLIYINIFPN
-442 MSEHHYINDKDVG
+442 MSDHHYINDKDVG

-462 KLSNCNLLKTCLGES
+462 KLSNCNLRQTCLGES
-477 INGIK
+477 INGIT
-482 LDDCAIDPSTT
+482 LNDCAIDPSTT
-493 WLSGNLAANTQ
+493 RLSVNIAANTQ
-504 IRIPVYMDMKG
+504 ISIPAYMEMKG

-534 WVEEFNNYGKDAKS
+534 WVEEFNKYGKDAINL
-548 YYQKELLYL
+548 YQNELLYL
-557 QSLLVKLGSFNLDN
+557 QSYLIKLGNFNLDDD
-571 EGKKYQLNDE
+571 GKKYKLNSE
-581 AIQYIILNVLYNIEK
+581 AIQYIVYNVLHNIEN
-596 DIANE
+596 DIANK
-601 IDIDKVN
+601 IDLDKVN
-608 FMHNLYTG
+608 FMHELYTG

-781 NEILKTIDGK
+781 KEILKTIDGK

>member
-1 MCSGEMIM
+1 MSL
-9 AISSYSTVTD
+9 D
-19 KFANLTKIPD
+19 D
-29 ENMNEK
+29 
-35 NRTQKY
+35 
-41 SGKIGLSV
+41 
-49 DGVGKYSVTHKDITN
+49 VGKYSVTHKDITN

-78 WEFIRD
+78 WEFILD
-84 LFPMYH
+84 LFPMSH
-90 IKEAKQAII
+90 IKEAKQAIVD
-99 NFVTEPGDK
+99 FVTKTDDK
-108 VEMFNRIKSLANE
+108 VEMFNRVKSLADQ
-121 DQQWRFNATT
+121 DQQWRFNTTT

-144 RVFKIN
+144 RVFNIN
-150 INSKDNHN
+150 INAQDYHN
-158 DVEENTMHSVFSED
+158 DAEKNTMRSLFSEE

-178 KHNIHFDE
+178 KHDIHFDQ

-256 FENCFFEDCIFENV
+256 FGNCFFEDCIFENV
-270 SLVSSRRRVKPNN
+270 SLVSSRYRVKPNN
-283 EIPIYGVFKGCFLS
+283 EIPIYGVFKECFLYR
-297 HCDINNFN
+297 CEIKNFN
-305 IDTSKIYSVNQDSD
+305 IDTSKIYSVNQDPN

-332 FVYECTLVNGVCKN
+332 FVDECTLQDGVCKN

-374 YHDYRR
+374 YHKYKCEL
-380 DYKYDNHFYYCDF
+380 KYDNHFYNCDF
-393 SSSDMTCKRNGI
+393 SSSDMTYKRNGI

-430 ISDFIYINIFPN
+430 ISDLIYINLFPK
-442 MSEHHYINDKDVG
+442 MSGGRYINDKYVA

-462 KLSNCNLLKTCLGES
+462 KLSNCNLLETCLGES
-477 INGIK
+477 INGIT
-482 LDDCAIDPSTT
+482 LNDCAIDHLTT

-524 FMENLMEINS
+524 FMKNLMEINS
-534 WVEEFNNYGKDAKS
+534 WVEEFNNHGKDAES

-557 QSLLVKLGSFNLDN
+557 QSLLVKLGRFNLDD
-571 EGKKYQLNDE
+571 EGKKYQLNGE
-581 AIQYIILNVLYNIEK
+581 AIQYIILKVLYNIEK

-608 FMHNLYTG
+608 FMHKLYTG
-616 FFWQFHYN
+616 FFWQRPYDQRN
-624 EREYLKINR
+624 YLKINR
-633 SGISNSKTF
+633 SAISNSKTF
-642 HFHFNFNDLRALYSS
+642 HFHFDFNDLRNIYKE
-657 YNKNHKND
+657 YNKNHKD
-665 NLYDFDSFDKMQ
+665 DSFDKMQ
-677 KIFLALNVFKERTE
+677 KIFLALNEFKERTK

-713 IERYLLGVIE
+713 IEQYLREVIE
-723 KNNSYNEENYGNKK
+723 KNNSYNKENYTAKKQKEADLFMLRNNLVKTKAKLSEENCMLNK
-737 DKYAKLIYE
+737 E
-746 RNYLVA
+746 
-752 TKDQLINE
+752 
-760 SFELNNKD
+760 
-768 NKDKKDVARINEI
+768 DKKDAAKIRKINETLNKI
-781 NEILKTIDGK
+781 DDEIATIDK
-791 LPNIS
+791 
-796 DEILHLKDETERL
+796 EIVKLKDETERL
-809 EEEYQQ
+809 EKEYEQ

-820 DVVQNIRRWLKEN
+820 DVVQNIRSWLKEN
-833 ENMVKAIKKIDTNN
+833 QNMVKAIKKIDTE
-847 MANK
+847 

>member
-1 MCSGEMIM
+1 M

-19 KFANLTKIPD
+19 KFATLTKMPD
-29 ENMNEK
+29 ENLNEK

-41 SGKIGLSV
+41 SGKIGLSL
-49 DGVGKYSVTHKDITN
+49 DDVGKYSVTHKDITN

-78 WEFIRD
+78 WEFILD
-84 LFPMYH
+84 LFPMSH
-90 IKEAKQAII
+90 IKEAKQAIVD
-99 NFVTEPGDK
+99 FVTKTDDK
-108 VEMFNRIKSLANE
+108 VEMFNRVKSLADQ
-121 DQQWRFNATT
+121 DQQWRFNTTT

-144 RVFKIN
+144 RVFNIN
-150 INSKDNHN
+150 INAQDYHN
-158 DVEENTMHSVFSED
+158 DAEKNTMRSLFSEK

-178 KHNIHFDE
+178 KHDIHFDQ

-256 FENCFFEDCIFENV
+256 FGNCFFEDCIFENV
-270 SLVSSRRRVKPNN
+270 SLVSSRYRVKPNN
-283 EIPIYGVFKGCFLS
+283 EIPIYGVFKECFLYR
-297 HCDINNFN
+297 CEIKNFN
-305 IDTSKIYSVNQDSD
+305 IDTSKIYSVNQDPN

-332 FVYECTLVNGVCKN
+332 FVDECTLQDGVCKN

-374 YHDYRR
+374 YHKYKCEL
-380 DYKYDNHFYYCDF
+380 KYDNHFYNCDF
-393 SSSDMTCKRNGI
+393 SSSDMTYKRNGI

-430 ISDFIYINIFPN
+430 ISDLIYINLFPN
-442 MSEHHYINDKDVG
+442 MSGGRYINDKYVA

-477 INGIK
+477 INGIT
-482 LDDCAIDPSTT
+482 LNDCAIDHLTT

-524 FMENLMEINS
+524 FMKNLMEINS
-534 WVEEFNNYGKDAKS
+534 WVEEFNNHGKDAES
-548 YYQKELLYL
+548 HYQKELLYL
-557 QSLLVKLGSFNLDN
+557 QSLLVKLGRFNLDD
-571 EGKKYQLNDE
+571 EGKKYQLNGE
-581 AIQYIILNVLYNIEK
+581 AIQYIILKILYNIEK

-608 FMHNLYTG
+608 FMHKLYTG
-616 FFWQFHYN
+616 FFWQRPYDQRN
-624 EREYLKINR
+624 YLKINR
-633 SGISNSKTF
+633 SAISNSKTF
-642 HFHFNFNDLRALYSS
+642 HFHFDFNDLRNIYKE
-657 YNKNHKND
+657 YNKNHKD
-665 NLYDFDSFDKMQ
+665 DSFDKMQ
-677 KIFLALNVFKERTE
+677 KIFLALNEFKERTK

-713 IERYLLGVIE
+713 IEQYLREVIE
-723 KNNSYNEENYGNKK
+723 KNNSYNKENYTAKK
-737 DKYAKLIYE
+737 QKEADLFMLRNNLVKTKAKLSE
-746 RNYLVA
+746 
-752 TKDQLINE
+752 E
-760 SFELNNKD
+760 SCMLNKE
-768 NKDKKDVARINEI
+768 DKKDAAKIRKINETLNKI
-781 NEILKTIDGK
+781 DDEIATIDK
-791 LPNIS
+791 
-796 DEILHLKDETERL
+796 EIVKLKDETERL
-809 EEEYQQ
+809 EKEYEQ

-820 DVVQNIRRWLKEN
+820 DVVQNIRSWLKEN
-833 ENMVKAIKKIDTNN
+833 QNMVKAIKKIDTE
-847 MANK
+847 

>member
-1 MCSGEMIM
+1 M

-19 KFANLTKIPD
+19 KFATLTKMPD
-29 ENMNEK
+29 ENLNEK

-41 SGKIGLSV
+41 SGKIGLSL
-49 DGVGKYSVTHKDITN
+49 DDVGKYSVTHKDITN

-78 WEFIRD
+78 WEFILD
-84 LFPMYH
+84 LFPMSH
-90 IKEAKQAII
+90 IKEAKQAIVD
-99 NFVTEPGDK
+99 FVTKTDDK
-108 VEMFNRIKSLANE
+108 VEMFNRVKSLADQ
-121 DQQWRFNATT
+121 DQQWRFNTTT

-144 RVFKIN
+144 RVFNIN
-150 INSKDNHN
+150 INAQDYHN
-158 DVEENTMHSVFSED
+158 DAEKNTMRSLFSEE

-178 KHNIHFDE
+178 KHDIHFDQ

-256 FENCFFEDCIFENV
+256 FGNCFFEDCIFENV
-270 SLVSSRRRVKPNN
+270 SLVSSKYRVKPNN
-283 EIPIYGVFKGCFLS
+283 EKPIYGVFKECFLYR
-297 HCDINNFN
+297 CEIKNFN
-305 IDTSKIYSVNQDSD
+305 IDTSKIYSVNQDPN

-332 FVYECTLVNGVCKN
+332 FVYECTLLNGVCKN
-346 ASVIASSLLCC
+346 ASIIASSLLCC

-374 YHDYRR
+374 YHKYR
-380 DYKYDNHFYYCDF
+380 YELKYDNHFYMCDF

-420 DGGKLNLDKR
+420 DGGKLNLDKH
-430 ISDFIYINIFPN
+430 ISNLIYVNLFPN
-442 MSEHHYINDKDVG
+442 MSGGRYINDKYVAD
-455 GDIEKYL
+455 DIDKYL

-493 WLSGNLAANTQ
+493 WLSGNLAANSQ

-524 FMENLMEINS
+524 FMENLMEVNS
-534 WVEEFNNYGKDAKS
+534 WVEEFNNHGKDAIS
-548 YYQKELLYL
+548 HYEKELLYL
-557 QSLLVKLGSFNLDN
+557 QSLLVKLGSFNLDD
-571 EGKKYQLNDE
+571 EGKKYQLNGE

-616 FFWQFHYN
+616 FFWQRPYD
-624 EREYLKINR
+624 ERNYLKINR
-633 SGISNSKTF
+633 SAISNSARF
-642 HFHFNFNDLRALYSS
+642 HFHFNFNDLRDIYKD
-657 YNKNHKND
+657 YNNNHEDD
-665 NLYDFDSFDKMQ
+665 NFDKMQ
-677 KIFLALNVFKERTE
+677 KIFLALNEFKERTE
-691 INYRDYRKVSK
+691 INYRDYRNVSK
-702 YVDDKVDLFSG
+702 YVDDKVDLFSS
-713 IERYLLGVIE
+713 IEQYLRWIIE
-723 KNNSYNEENYGNKK
+723 KNNDYNKENYGDIK
-737 DKYAKLIYE
+737 DKYAKLMVE
-746 RNYLVA
+746 RNDLVD
-752 TKDQLINE
+752 TKDQLIKE
-760 SFELNNKD
+760 VFYLNNKD
-768 NKDKKDVARINEI
+768 NKDKKYADRINEI
-781 NEILKTIDGK
+781 KGIIKTIDEK
-791 LPNIS
+791 VPNIS
-796 DEILHLKDETERL
+796 KEILHLKDKTERL
-809 EEEYQQ
+809 EKEYEQ

-820 DVVQNIRRWLKEN
+820 DVVQNIRSWLKEN
-833 ENMVKAIKKIDTNN
+833 QNMVKAIKKIDTE
-847 MANK
+847 

>member
-1 MCSGEMIM
+1 
-9 AISSYSTVTD
+9 
-19 KFANLTKIPD
+19 
-29 ENMNEK
+29 
-35 NRTQKY
+35 
-41 SGKIGLSV
+41 
-49 DGVGKYSVTHKDITN
+49 
-64 ILAGDSQSFLKRSL
+64 
-78 WEFIRD
+78 
-84 LFPMYH
+84 
-90 IKEAKQAII
+90 
-99 NFVTEPGDK
+99 
-108 VEMFNRIKSLANE
+108 
-121 DQQWRFNATT
+121 
-131 EFTVDENKDIIVS
+131 
-144 RVFKIN
+144 
-150 INSKDNHN
+150 
-158 DVEENTMHSVFSED
+158 
-172 LSLDIY
+172 
-178 KHNIHFDE
+178 
-186 KAFQSGMLKIQ
+186 MLKIQ

-380 DYKYDNHFYYCDF
+380 EYKYDNHFYYCDF

-571 EGKKYQLNDE
+571 EGK
-581 AIQYIILNVLYNIEK
+581 
-596 DIANE
+596 
-601 IDIDKVN
+601 
-608 FMHNLYTG
+608 
-616 FFWQFHYN
+616 
-624 EREYLKINR
+624 
-633 SGISNSKTF
+633 
-642 HFHFNFNDLRALYSS
+642 
-657 YNKNHKND
+657 
-665 NLYDFDSFDKMQ
+665 
-677 KIFLALNVFKERTE
+677 
-691 INYRDYRKVSK
+691 
-702 YVDDKVDLFSG
+702 
-713 IERYLLGVIE
+713 
-723 KNNSYNEENYGNKK
+723 
-737 DKYAKLIYE
+737 
-746 RNYLVA
+746 
-752 TKDQLINE
+752 
-760 SFELNNKD
+760 
-768 NKDKKDVARINEI
+768 
-781 NEILKTIDGK
+781 
-791 LPNIS
+791 
-796 DEILHLKDETERL
+796 
-809 EEEYQQ
+809 
-815 ENTLN
+815 
-820 DVVQNIRRWLKEN
+820 
-833 ENMVKAIKKIDTNN
+833 
-847 MANK
+847 

>member
-1 MCSGEMIM
+1 MSL
-9 AISSYSTVTD
+9 D
-19 KFANLTKIPD
+19 D
-29 ENMNEK
+29 
-35 NRTQKY
+35 
-41 SGKIGLSV
+41 
-49 DGVGKYSVTHKDITN
+49 VGKYSVTHKDITN

-78 WEFIRD
+78 WEFILD
-84 LFPMYH
+84 LFPMSH
-90 IKEAKQAII
+90 IKEAKQAIVD
-99 NFVTEPGDK
+99 FVTKTDDK
-108 VEMFNRIKSLANE
+108 VEMFNRVKSLADQ
-121 DQQWRFNATT
+121 DQQWRFNTTT

-144 RVFKIN
+144 RVFNIN
-150 INSKDNHN
+150 INAQDYHN
-158 DVEENTMHSVFSED
+158 DAEKNTMRSLFSEE

-178 KHNIHFDE
+178 KYDIHFDQ

-256 FENCFFEDCIFENV
+256 FGNCFFEDCIFENV
-270 SLVSSRRRVKPNN
+270 SLVSSRYRVKPNN
-283 EIPIYGVFKGCFLS
+283 EIPIYGVFKECFLYR
-297 HCDINNFN
+297 CEIKNFN
-305 IDTSKIYSVNQDSD
+305 IDTSKIYSVNQDPN

-332 FVYECTLVNGVCKN
+332 FVYECTLLNGVCKN
-346 ASVIASSLLCC
+346 ASIIASSLLCC

-374 YHDYRR
+374 YHKYRCEL
-380 DYKYDNHFYYCDF
+380 KYDNHFYMCDF

-420 DGGKLNLDKR
+420 DGGKLNLDKH
-430 ISDFIYINIFPN
+430 ISNLIYVNLFPN
-442 MSEHHYINDKDVG
+442 MSGGRYINDKYVAD
-455 GDIEKYL
+455 DIDKYL

-493 WLSGNLAANTQ
+493 WLSGNLAANSQ

-524 FMENLMEINS
+524 FMENLMEVNS
-534 WVEEFNNYGKDAKS
+534 WVEEFNNHGKDAIS
-548 YYQKELLYL
+548 HYEKELLYL
-557 QSLLVKLGSFNLDN
+557 QSLLVKLGSFNLDD
-571 EGKKYQLNDE
+571 EGKKYQLNGE

-616 FFWQFHYN
+616 FFWQRPYD
-624 EREYLKINR
+624 ERNYLKINR
-633 SGISNSKTF
+633 SAISNSARF
-642 HFHFNFNDLRALYSS
+642 HFHFNFNDLRDIYKD
-657 YNKNHKND
+657 YNNNHEDD
-665 NLYDFDSFDKMQ
+665 NFDKMQ
-677 KIFLALNVFKERTE
+677 KIFLALNEFKERTE
-691 INYRDYRKVSK
+691 INYRDYRNVSK
-702 YVDDKVDLFSG
+702 YVDDKVDLFSS
-713 IERYLLGVIE
+713 IEQYLRWIIE
-723 KNNSYNEENYGNKK
+723 KNNDYNKENYGDIK
-737 DKYAKLIYE
+737 DKYAKLMVE
-746 RNYLVA
+746 RNDLVD
-752 TKDQLINE
+752 TKDQLIKE
-760 SFELNNKD
+760 VFYLNNKD
-768 NKDKKDVARINEI
+768 NKDKKYADRINEI
-781 NEILKTIDGK
+781 KGIIKTIDEK
-791 LPNIS
+791 VPNIS
-796 DEILHLKDETERL
+796 KEILHLKDKTEKL
-809 EEEYQQ
+809 EKEYEQ

-820 DVVQNIRRWLKEN
+820 DVVQNIRSWLKEN
-833 ENMVKAIKKIDTNN
+833 QNMVKAIKKIDTE
-847 MANK
+847 

>member
-1 MCSGEMIM
+1 MIM

-19 KFANLTKIPD
+19 KFATLTKMQD
-29 ENMNEK
+29 ENLNEK

-49 DGVGKYSVTHKDITN
+49 DDVGKYSVTHKDITN

-78 WEFIRD
+78 WEFILD

-99 NFVTEPGDK
+99 DFVSETGDK
-108 VEMFNRIKSLANE
+108 ADIFNKIKSLADQ

-131 EFTVDENKDIIVS
+131 EFIVDENKDIIVS

-150 INSKDNHN
+150 INAQDHHIDAEKK
-158 DVEENTMHSVFSED
+158 TMHSLFSEKI
-172 LSLDIY
+172 SFDIY
-178 KHNIHFDE
+178 KHDIHFDE
-186 KAFQSGMLKIQ
+186 KDFQSGMLKIQ

-236 NFKKVTFTG
+236 NFKNVTFTG
-245 AISYE
+245 NISYE
-250 NLNGSV
+250 NLNSSV
-256 FENCFFEDCIFENV
+256 FENCFFEGCKFENV
-270 SLVSSRRRVKPNN
+270 SLISSRCRVKLNN
-283 EIPIYGVFKGCFLS
+283 EIPIYGVFKECFLYR
-297 HCDINNFN
+297 CEIKNFN
-305 IDTSKIYSVNQDSD
+305 IDTSKIYSVNQDPN
-319 VGKPVGA
+319 VGKQVGA

-332 FVYECTLVNGVCKN
+332 FVYECTLLNGVCKN
-346 ASVIASSLLCC
+346 ASIIASSLLCC

-374 YHDYRR
+374 YHKYRCEL
-380 DYKYDNHFYYCDF
+380 KYDNHFYMCDF

-420 DGGKLNLDKR
+420 DGGKLNLDKH
-430 ISDFIYINIFPN
+430 ISNLIYVNLFPN
-442 MSEHHYINDKDVG
+442 MSGGRYINDKYVAD
-455 GDIEKYL
+455 DIDKYL

-493 WLSGNLAANTQ
+493 WLSGNLAANSQ

-524 FMENLMEINS
+524 FMENLMEVNS
-534 WVEEFNNYGKDAKS
+534 WVEEFNNYGKDAIS
-548 YYQKELLYL
+548 HYEKELLYL
-557 QSLLVKLGSFNLDN
+557 QSLLVKLGSFNLDD
-571 EGKKYQLNDE
+571 EGKKYQLNGE

-616 FFWQFHYN
+616 FFWQRHYD
-624 EREYLKINR
+624 ERNYLKINR
-633 SGISNSKTF
+633 SAISNSARF
-642 HFHFNFNDLRALYSS
+642 HFHFNFNDLRDIYKD
-657 YNKNHKND
+657 YNNNHEDD
-665 NLYDFDSFDKMQ
+665 NFDKMQ
-677 KIFLALNVFKERTE
+677 KIFLALNEFKERTE

-702 YVDDKVDLFSG
+702 YVDDKVDLFSS
-713 IERYLLGVIE
+713 IEQYLRWVIE
-723 KNNSYNEENYGNKK
+723 KNNDYNKENYGDIK
-737 DKYAKLIYE
+737 DKYAKLIVE
-746 RNYLVA
+746 RNDLVD
-752 TKDQLINE
+752 TKDQLIKE
-760 SFELNNKD
+760 GFYLNNKD
-768 NKDKKDVARINEI
+768 NKDKKDAERINEI
-781 NEILKTIDGK
+781 KGIIKVIDGK
-791 LPNIS
+791 IPNIS
-796 DEILHLKDETERL
+796 KEILHLKDETERL
-809 EEEYQQ
+809 EKEYQQ

-820 DVVQNIRRWLKEN
+820 DVVQNIRSWLKEN
-833 ENMVKAIKKIDTNN
+833 ENMVKAIKKIDTE
-847 MANK
+847 

>member
-1 MCSGEMIM
+1 MSL
-9 AISSYSTVTD
+9 D
-19 KFANLTKIPD
+19 D
-29 ENMNEK
+29 
-35 NRTQKY
+35 
-41 SGKIGLSV
+41 
-49 DGVGKYSVTHKDITN
+49 VGKYSVTHKDITN

-78 WEFIRD
+78 WEFILD
-84 LFPMYH
+84 LFPMSH
-90 IKEAKQAII
+90 IKEAKQAIVD
-99 NFVTEPGDK
+99 FVTKTDDK
-108 VEMFNRIKSLANE
+108 VEMFNRVKSLADQ
-121 DQQWRFNATT
+121 DQQWRFNTTT

-144 RVFKIN
+144 RVFNIN
-150 INSKDNHN
+150 INAQDYHN
-158 DVEENTMHSVFSED
+158 DAEKNTMRSLFSEE

-178 KHNIHFDE
+178 KHDIHFDQ

-256 FENCFFEDCIFENV
+256 FGNCFFEDCIFENV
-270 SLVSSRRRVKPNN
+270 SLVSSRYRVKPNN
-283 EIPIYGVFKGCFLS
+283 EIPIYGVFKECFLYR
-297 HCDINNFN
+297 CEIKNFN
-305 IDTSKIYSVNQDSD
+305 IDTSKIYSVNQDPN

-332 FVYECTLVNGVCKN
+332 FVDECTLQDGVCKN

-374 YHDYRR
+374 YHKYKCEL
-380 DYKYDNHFYYCDF
+380 KYDNHFYNCDF
-393 SSSDMTCKRNGI
+393 SSSDMTYKRNGI

-420 DGGKLNLDKR
+420 DGGKLNLDKH
-430 ISDFIYINIFPN
+430 ISNLIYVNLFPN
-442 MSEHHYINDKDVG
+442 MSGGRYINDKYVAD
-455 GDIEKYL
+455 DIDKYL

-482 LDDCAIDPSTT
+482 LDDCAIDHLTT

-524 FMENLMEINS
+524 FMKNLMEINS
-534 WVEEFNNYGKDAKS
+534 WVEEFNKYGKDAES
-548 YYQKELLYL
+548 HYQKELLYL
-557 QSLLVKLGSFNLDN
+557 QSLLVKLGRFNLDD
-571 EGKKYQLNDE
+571 EGKKYQLNGE
-581 AIQYIILNVLYNIEK
+581 AIQYIILKVLYNIEK

-608 FMHNLYTG
+608 FMHKLYTG
-616 FFWQFHYN
+616 FFWQRPYDQRN
-624 EREYLKINR
+624 YLKINR
-633 SGISNSKTF
+633 SAISNSKTF
-642 HFHFNFNDLRALYSS
+642 HFHFDFNDLRNIYKE
-657 YNKNHKND
+657 YNKNHKD
-665 NLYDFDSFDKMQ
+665 DSFDKMQ
-677 KIFLALNVFKERTE
+677 KIFLALNEFKERTK

-713 IERYLLGVIE
+713 IEQYLRWVIE
-723 KNNSYNEENYGNKK
+723 KNNDYNKENYGDIK
-737 DKYAKLIYE
+737 DKYAKLIVE
-746 RNYLVA
+746 RNDLVD
-752 TKDQLINE
+752 TKDQLIKE
-760 SFELNNKD
+760 DFYLNNKD
-768 NKDKKDVARINEI
+768 NKDKKDAERINEI
-781 NEILKTIDGK
+781 KGIIKVIDGK
-791 LPNIS
+791 IPNIS
-796 DEILHLKDETERL
+796 KEILHLKDETERL
-809 EEEYQQ
+809 EKEYQQ

-820 DVVQNIRRWLKEN
+820 DVVQNIRSWLKEN
-833 ENMVKAIKKIDTNN
+833 ENMVKAIKKIDTE
-847 MANK
+847 

>member
-1 MCSGEMIM
+1 M

-90 IKEAKQAII
+90 IKEVKQAII

-332 FVYECTLVNGVCKN
+332 FVYECTLLNGVCKN

-380 DYKYDNHFYYCDF
+380 EYKYDNHFYYCDF

-713 IERYLLGVIE
+713 IERYLQGVIE

-781 NEILKTIDGK
+781 KEILKTIDGK

>member
-1 MCSGEMIM
+1 M

-19 KFANLTKIPD
+19 KFANLTKMPD

-108 VEMFNRIKSLANE
+108 VEMFNRIKSLAAQ

-150 INSKDNHN
+150 IDSQEHHHDTEK
-158 DVEENTMHSVFSED
+158 NTMRSLFSEE
-172 LSLDIY
+172 LSLNIY
-178 KHNIHFDE
+178 KQNIHFDE

-208 LKNKIPFE
+208 LKNKISFE
-216 NITIDLS
+216 DITIDLS
-223 ALEKEALASLKYC
+223 ALEKEVLASLKYC
-236 NFKKVTFTG
+236 NFKNVTFTG
-245 AISYE
+245 DISYE

-256 FENCFFEDCIFENV
+256 FENCFFEDCKFENV

-283 EIPIYGVFKGCFLS
+283 EIPIYGVFKGCFLYQ
-297 HCDINNFN
+297 CEIKKFN
-305 IDTSKIYSVNQDSD
+305 IDTSKIYSVNQEPD

-332 FVYECTLVNGVCKN
+332 FVYKCALQDGVCKN

-380 DYKYDNHFYYCDF
+380 EYKYDNHFYMCDF

-420 DGGKLNLDKR
+420 DGGKLNLDKH
-430 ISDFIYINIFPN
+430 ISNFIYNDIFPN
-442 MSEHHYINDKDVG
+442 MSDCHYINDKYVA

-691 INYRDYRKVSK
+691 INYRDYREVSK
-702 YVDDKVDLFSG
+702 YVDDKVDLFSS
-713 IERYLLGVIE
+713 IEQYLRWVIE
-723 KNNSYNEENYGNKK
+723 KNNDYNKENYGDIK
-737 DKYAKLIYE
+737 DKYAKLIVE
-746 RNYLVA
+746 RNDLVD
-752 TKDQLINE
+752 TKDQLIKE
-760 SFELNNKD
+760 DFYLNNKD
-768 NKDKKDVARINEI
+768 NKDKKDAERINEI
-781 NEILKTIDGK
+781 KGIIKIIDGK
-791 LPNIS
+791 IPNIS
-796 DEILHLKDETERL
+796 KEILHLKDETERL
-809 EEEYQQ
+809 EKEYQQ

-820 DVVQNIRRWLKEN
+820 DVVQNIRTWLKDN
-833 ENMVKAIKKIDTNN
+833 QNMVKAIKKIDTE
-847 MANK
+847 

>member
-1 MCSGEMIM
+1 MSL
-9 AISSYSTVTD
+9 D
-19 KFANLTKIPD
+19 D
-29 ENMNEK
+29 
-35 NRTQKY
+35 
-41 SGKIGLSV
+41 
-49 DGVGKYSVTHKDITN
+49 VGKYSVTHKDITN

-78 WEFIRD
+78 WEFILD
-84 LFPMYH
+84 LFPMSH
-90 IKEAKQAII
+90 IKEAKQAIVD
-99 NFVTEPGDK
+99 FVTKTDDK
-108 VEMFNRIKSLANE
+108 VEMFNRVKSLADQ
-121 DQQWRFNATT
+121 DQQWRFNTTT

-144 RVFKIN
+144 RVFNIN
-150 INSKDNHN
+150 INAQDYHN
-158 DVEENTMHSVFSED
+158 DAEKNTMRSLFSEE

-178 KHNIHFDE
+178 KHDIHFDQ

-256 FENCFFEDCIFENV
+256 FGNCFFEDCIFENV
-270 SLVSSRRRVKPNN
+270 SLVSSRYRVKPNN
-283 EIPIYGVFKGCFLS
+283 EIPIYGVFKECFLYR
-297 HCDINNFN
+297 CEIKNFN
-305 IDTSKIYSVNQDSD
+305 IDTSKIYSVNQDPN

-332 FVYECTLVNGVCKN
+332 FVYECTLLNGVCKN
-346 ASVIASSLLCC
+346 ASIIASSLLCC
-357 KIAKLNGAEM
+357 KIAKLNGVEM

-374 YHDYRR
+374 YHKYRCEL
-380 DYKYDNHFYYCDF
+380 KYDNHFYMCDF

-420 DGGKLNLDKR
+420 DGGKLNLDKH
-430 ISDFIYINIFPN
+430 ISNLIYVNLFPN
-442 MSEHHYINDKDVG
+442 MSGGRYINDKYVAD
-455 GDIEKYL
+455 DIDKYL

-493 WLSGNLAANTQ
+493 WLSGNLAANSQ

-524 FMENLMEINS
+524 FMENLMEVNS
-534 WVEEFNNYGKDAKS
+534 WVEEFNNHGKDAIS
-548 YYQKELLYL
+548 HYEKELLYL
-557 QSLLVKLGSFNLDN
+557 QSLLVKLGSFNLDD
-571 EGKKYQLNDE
+571 EGKKYQLNGE

-616 FFWQFHYN
+616 FFWQRPYD
-624 EREYLKINR
+624 ERNYLKINR
-633 SGISNSKTF
+633 SAISNSARF
-642 HFHFNFNDLRALYSS
+642 HFHFNFNDLRDIYKD
-657 YNKNHKND
+657 YNNNHEDD
-665 NLYDFDSFDKMQ
+665 NFDKMQ
-677 KIFLALNVFKERTE
+677 KIFLALNEFKERTE
-691 INYRDYRKVSK
+691 INYRDYRNVSK
-702 YVDDKVDLFSG
+702 YVDDKVDLFSS
-713 IERYLLGVIE
+713 IEQYLRWIIE
-723 KNNSYNEENYGNKK
+723 KNNDYNKENYGDIK
-737 DKYAKLIYE
+737 DKYAKLMVE
-746 RNYLVA
+746 RNDLVD
-752 TKDQLINE
+752 TKDQLSKE
-760 SFELNNKD
+760 VFYLNNKD
-768 NKDKKDVARINEI
+768 NKDKKYADRINEI
-781 NEILKTIDGK
+781 KGIIKTIDEK
-791 LPNIS
+791 VPNIS
-796 DEILHLKDETERL
+796 KEILHLKDKTERL
-809 EEEYQQ
+809 EKEYEQ

-820 DVVQNIRRWLKEN
+820 DVVQNIRSWLKEN
-833 ENMVKAIKKIDTNN
+833 QNMVKAIKKIDTE
-847 MANK
+847 

>member
-1 MCSGEMIM
+1 M

-19 KFANLTKIPD
+19 KFATLNKMPD
-29 ENMNEK
+29 ENLNAK

-41 SGKIGLSV
+41 SGKIDLFLDDV
-49 DGVGKYSVTHKDITN
+49 DKYSVTHKDITN

-78 WEFIRD
+78 WEFILD

-90 IKEAKQAII
+90 IKEAKQAIVD
-99 NFVTEPGDK
+99 FVTETGDK

-121 DQQWRFNATT
+121 DQQWRFNSTT

-150 INSKDNHN
+150 IDSQEHHHGTEK
-158 DVEENTMHSVFSED
+158 NTMRSLFSEE
-172 LSLDIY
+172 LSLNIY
-178 KHNIHFDE
+178 KHNIYFDE
-186 KAFQSGMLKIQ
+186 KALQSGMLKIQ

-256 FENCFFEDCIFENV
+256 FGNCFFEDCIFENV
-270 SLVSSRRRVKPNN
+270 SLVSSRYRVKPNN
-283 EIPIYGVFKGCFLS
+283 EIPIYGVFKECFLYR
-297 HCDINNFN
+297 CEIKNFN
-305 IDTSKIYSVNQDSD
+305 IDTSKIYSVNQDPN

-332 FVYECTLVNGVCKN
+332 FVYKCTLQDGVCKN

-357 KIAKLNGAEM
+357 EIAKLNGAEM

-374 YHDYRR
+374 YHKYRCEF
-380 DYKYDNHFYYCDF
+380 KYDNHFYYCDF
-393 SSSDMTCKRNGI
+393 SSSDMTYKRNGI
-405 RKDLL
+405 REDLL

-430 ISDFIYINIFPN
+430 ISDLIYINIFTN
-442 MSEHHYINDKDVG
+442 MSDHHYINDKDVG

-477 INGIK
+477 INGIE
-482 LDDCAIDPSTT
+482 LYDCAIDPSTT
-493 WLSGNLAANTQ
+493 RLSVNIAANTQ
-504 IRIPVYMDMKG
+504 ISIPAYMEMKG
-515 AIAENGISD
+515 AIAKNGISD

-534 WVEEFNNYGKDAKS
+534 WVEEFNKYGKDAES
-548 YYQKELLYL
+548 HYQKELLYL
-557 QSLLVKLGSFNLDN
+557 QSLLVKLGRFNLDD
-571 EGKKYQLNDE
+571 EGKKYQLNGE
-581 AIQYIILNVLYNIEK
+581 AIQYIILKVLYNIEQ

-608 FMHNLYTG
+608 FMHKLYTG
-616 FFWQFHYN
+616 FFWYRPYD
-624 EREYLKINR
+624 ERNFLKINR
-633 SGISNSKTF
+633 SGISNSERL
-642 HFHFNFNDLRALYSS
+642 HFHFNFNDLRNIYEE
-657 YNKNHKND
+657 YNNNQKDD
-665 NLYDFDSFDKMQ
+665 NIDSFNNMQ
-677 KIFLALNVFKERTE
+677 KIFLALNEFKKRTE
-691 INYRDYRKVSK
+691 INYRDYREVSK
-702 YVDDKVDLFSG
+702 DVDDKVDLFSS

-723 KNNSYNEENYGNKK
+723 KNNSYNKENYTAKKQKEADLFMARDNLVKTKVKLSEDSCMLNK
-737 DKYAKLIYE
+737 E
-746 RNYLVA
+746 
-752 TKDQLINE
+752 
-760 SFELNNKD
+760 
-768 NKDKKDVARINEI
+768 DKKDAAIIHENK
-781 NEILKTIDGK
+781 KTINKID
-791 LPNIS
+791 
-796 DEILHLKDETERL
+796 DEIATIDNELVKLMDETERL
-809 EEEYQQ
+809 EKEYEQ

-820 DVVQNIRRWLKEN
+820 DVVQNISRWLKEN
-833 ENMVKAIKKIDTNN
+833 QNMVEAIKRIDTQ
-847 MANK
+847 

>member
-1 MCSGEMIM
+1 M
-9 AISSYSTVTD
+9 
-19 KFANLTKIPD
+19 
-29 ENMNEK
+29 
-35 NRTQKY
+35 
-41 SGKIGLSV
+41 SV

-380 DYKYDNHFYYCDF
+380 EYKYDNHFYYCDF

-702 YVDDKVDLFSG
+702 YVDDKVD
-713 IERYLLGVIE
+713 
-723 KNNSYNEENYGNKK
+723 
-737 DKYAKLIYE
+737 
-746 RNYLVA
+746 
-752 TKDQLINE
+752 
-760 SFELNNKD
+760 
-768 NKDKKDVARINEI
+768 
-781 NEILKTIDGK
+781 
-791 LPNIS
+791 
-796 DEILHLKDETERL
+796 
-809 EEEYQQ
+809 
-815 ENTLN
+815 
-820 DVVQNIRRWLKEN
+820 
-833 ENMVKAIKKIDTNN
+833 
-847 MANK
+847 